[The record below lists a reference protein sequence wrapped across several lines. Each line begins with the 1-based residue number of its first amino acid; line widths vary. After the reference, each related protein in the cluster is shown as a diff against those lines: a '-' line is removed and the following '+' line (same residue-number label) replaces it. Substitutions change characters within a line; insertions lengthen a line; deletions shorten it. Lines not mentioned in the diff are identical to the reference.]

1 MDADTLSTIVA
12 NPNLT
17 GEGLS
22 YIDEESGEVKQI
34 ERCDEQDKGS
44 YKYDLQTY
52 QYKQYL
58 LKECATMHPKMDKC
72 MIEHLVDWYLNHKE
86 EAEELMKKDKKYLKC
101 IKEE

>member
-1 MDADTLSTIVA
+1 MDSGTLSNIIE
-12 NPNLT
+12 NPNIT

-22 YIDEESGEVKQI
+22 YLDEETGEVKQM

-44 YKYDLQTY
+44 YKYDVKTY

-58 LKECATMHPKMDKC
+58 LKECANMYPNIDKC
-72 MIEHLVDWYLNHKE
+72 MVEHLVDWYLNHTDE
-86 EAEELMKKDKKYLKC
+86 VEELMKKDKKYLKC